1 MNYPRCGSVSYCRC
15 VFVVAVQNSN
25 NNNVCTPIRAHA
37 CWPSAY
43 TAPLRQRRMPSV
55 CFVAAPASEP
65 VWHCTAA
72 TIALLIAGGC

>member
-1 MNYPRCGSVSYCRC
+1 MNDPRCGSVSYCRC
-15 VFVVAVQNSN
+15 VFVVAVQSSN
-25 NNNVCTPIRAHA
+25 NNNVCTPIRARHGPA
-37 CWPSAY
+37 AKP
-43 TAPLRQRRMPSV
+43 RRMPSM